1 MLTENTSSVVQ
12 MRRLVEVLGVPPTPM
27 LEQSPPAS
35 RDQFFEVR
43 GLSAFDLY
51 KCQ

>member
-1 MLTENTSSVVQ
+1 

-43 GLSAFDLY
+43 FGL
-51 KCQ
+51 